1 MRTVCILSLVSV
13 LIPVGGVFGEQ
24 PRGIDELVKALDG
37 EDTRYEAIRELED
50 LGLDAGPAVAR
61 LTALLDSPDKATRAA
76 AADAL
81 GAIGKDATA
90 AIPKLV
96 ALLGEGELPR
106 ISTEV
111 GSAFSAVGIRAASA
125 LGNMGK
131 DAVPLLVPCLT
142 DKRSAVRSNAA
153 CALYSIGS
161 DAQGAVAPLIAQLKD
176 SDWFVRQ
183 CAAEALGNIRSAA
196 GQSIPALIE
205 TLKDENFNVRR
216 TAASA
221 LGAIRPTTP
230 TAVEALI
237 RALSDEDGDVPHE
250 AAEALAKL
258 GDEAIPAISA
268 LTDLLKSRKAYRY
281 GHPVVFRPVAGTA
294 ARALGTLGHR
304 AKAAMPALIETIQD
318 RKGTFE
324 RYGADDRCDNYEA
337 RGEAAIAAARI
348 DPRSDELLRVLGES
362 LQEDDW
368 IRGEVAVALALIGPK
383 AKGMVPALLRFTE
396 PDPRFAG
403 QLACACAAVDIE
415 RDNAPAVEKMLELLP
430 PEWSYTDGGWDLL
443 RTALT
448 RAGTRSRRAI
458 PILIMLVK
466 DTSRDHENAARTL
479 ATFGPEA
486 QSAIPTLLDLLAH
499 TWEPREEAI
508 AALAQIASEKSPPL
522 LAALESRDV
531 NVRSGVVEVLGH
543 FPGSVPLLT
552 EALKD
557 PSARVRLAALR
568 SLAKLGRGAKP
579 AIGQIRQL
587 LQGDS
592 RTLREAAAF
601 ALQKAEQSES

>member
-1 MRTVCILSLVSV
+1 
-13 LIPVGGVFGEQ
+13 LISIGGVLGAQ

-37 EDTRYEAIRELED
+37 EGTRREAIRELED
-50 LGLDAGPAVAR
+50 LGLDAGPAAAR
-61 LTALLDSPDKATRAA
+61 LAALLDSPDKATRAA

-106 ISTEV
+106 VMTEV
-111 GSAFSAVGIRAASA
+111 GSAYSAVGIAAASA

-221 LGAIRPTTP
+221 LGAIRPITP

-237 RALSDEDGDVPHE
+237 RALSDEDGDVPRE

-258 GDEAIPAISA
+258 GDDAVPAISA
-268 LTDLLKSRKAYRY
+268 LADMLKSRKAYRY
-281 GHPVVFRPVAGTA
+281 SHPVVYRPVAGTA
-294 ARALGTLGHR
+294 ARALGALGPR
-304 AKAAMPALIETIQD
+304 AKEAMPALLDLIGE

-324 RYGADDRCDNYEA
+324 EIGLPSDNYEA
-337 RGEAAIAAARI
+337 RREAAIAAARI
-348 DPRSDELLRVLGES
+348 DPQSDELLRVLGES

-383 AKGMVPALLRFTE
+383 AKGMVPSLLRFTE
-396 PDPRFAG
+396 PHRRFPD
-403 QLACACAAVDIE
+403 QLACACAAVAIE
-415 RDNAPAVEKMLELLP
+415 PDNVPAVEKMLELLP
-430 PEWSYTDGGWDLL
+430 PEWSLTDGGWDLL

-508 AALAQIASEKSPPL
+508 AALGRIASEKSPPL

-543 FPGSVPLLT
+543 FPDAVPLLT

-579 AIGQIRQL
+579 AVGQIRQL
-587 LQGDS
+587 FQADS